1 MVDRLAGEM
10 RKVVADAS
18 FRARMAEQGLE
29 VVGDT
34 PDEMLSVMRADTE
47 KWAALIKATGI
58 RIPQ

>member
-1 MVDRLAGEM
+1 
-10 RKVVADAS
+10 
-18 FRARMAEQGLE
+18 MAEQGLE